1 MSTIPAAREM
11 FGEQANLIG
20 QWKPNS
26 NAPYGNTYNS
36 SWRNH
41 PNFAWKPRPNPYQSP
56 AQSSQQSQGQSSVEQ
71 ALVSLSK
78 VMGDFV
84 SEQKSINSQL
94 NQKID
99 NVESTLNKKI
109 DGMHNELSQ
118 KIDNIQYSISRLTNL
133 NTVNEKGKFPSQP
146 HQNPKGIHEVESKD
160 EDSSKVRDVQ
170 AIITLR
176 SGKEVHQSEHDQRK
190 AKEDKADRKEE
201 KKNEQKGKE
210 V

>member
-1 MSTIPAAREM
+1 MLPMATRTTLA
-11 FGEQANLIG
+11 GGTTQTLHG
-20 QWKPNS
+20 
-26 NAPYGNTYNS
+26 
-36 SWRNH
+36 
-41 PNFAWKPRPNPYQSP
+41 
-56 AQSSQQSQGQSSVEQ
+56 SQGQTHISHQPNQ
-71 ALVSLSK
+71 ANRV
-78 VMGDFV
+78 
-84 SEQKSINSQL
+84 
-94 NQKID
+94 KID

-146 HQNPKGIHEVESKD
+146 HQNPKGIHDVESKD

-190 AKEDKADRKEE
+190 AKEDKADRKE
-201 KKNEQKGKE
+201 
-210 V
+210 

>member
-1 MSTIPAAREM
+1 
-11 FGEQANLIG
+11 
-20 QWKPNS
+20 
-26 NAPYGNTYNS
+26 
-36 SWRNH
+36 
-41 PNFAWKPRPNPYQSP
+41 
-56 AQSSQQSQGQSSVEQ
+56 
-71 ALVSLSK
+71 
-78 VMGDFV
+78 MGDFV

-146 HQNPKGIHEVESKD
+146 YQNPKGIHEVESKD

-170 AIITLR
+170 AITALR

>member
-1 MSTIPAAREM
+1 MATRTTLA
-11 FGEQANLIG
+11 G
-20 QWKPNS
+20 
-26 NAPYGNTYNS
+26 
-36 SWRNH
+36 RNH
-41 PNFAWKPRPNPYQSP
+41 PNFAWEAKAKPISVTSP
-56 AQSSQQSQGQSSVEQ
+56 IKPTES
-71 ALVSLSK
+71 
-78 VMGDFV
+78 

-176 SGKEVHQSEHDQRK
+176 SGKEVHQPEHDQRK
-190 AKEDKADRKEE
+190 AKEDKVIEMKKRRMNERERKFR
-201 KKNEQKGKE
+201 
-210 V
+210 